1 MAKLWA
7 WASAV
12 GWSAAASR
20 FDCSLMTPREPVS
33 RVFRHGRG
41 VSLQRHGVI
50 ERVERAS
57 VDQAQVDVPVPRSVE
72 RFIASE
78 FLQWRMAVLSARSV
92 MLLSRGAPGTGR
104 NRVRRS
110 YRLSM

>member
-1 MAKLWA
+1 
-7 WASAV
+7 
-12 GWSAAASR
+12 
-20 FDCSLMTPREPVS
+20 MTPREPVS

-72 RFIASE
+72 RFIAQRVFAME
-78 FLQWRMAVLSARSV
+78 DGRLERALRDVVVQGRTRD
-92 MLLSRGAPGTGR
+92 REEPG
-104 NRVRRS
+104 
-110 YRLSM
+110 